1 MTGIDYEPA
10 SPSIEN
16 LMKSDAVICEEIYM
30 DMTHKAK
37 QMYDMDTCMTCTSS
51 LKKNIFAN
59 PTMAIYG
66 YPSVAQY
73 VLSLY
78 TNRVLLTFPYVSG
91 VSVPAEE

>member
-1 MTGIDYEPA
+1 MHDLHVLTKE
-10 SPSIEN
+10 
-16 LMKSDAVICEEIYM
+16 
-30 DMTHKAK
+30 
-37 QMYDMDTCMTCTSS
+37 
-51 LKKNIFAN
+51 NIFAN

-78 TNRVLLTFPYVSG
+78 TSRVLLTFPYVTG